1 MKMNIRLILTGN
13 NNVYQLKL
21 PFRLNKRVSG
31 LYIFNIH
38 VVKLSTCFSE
48 GGCVMVTTSLS
59 GENKDTVR
67 LIIINM
73 ISITLNVKYS

>member
-1 MKMNIRLILTGN
+1 M
-13 NNVYQLKL
+13 KL

-38 VVKLSTCFSE
+38 VVISSTCFIE

-67 LIIINM
+67 LIMINM
-73 ISITLNVKYS
+73 ISITLNVKRS